1 MNESFKEEFTKL
13 ANMTDLVTQA
23 IENGTTA
30 TNSPGL
36 EKLMSII
43 RGIESRKPLHPGKN
57 PETKTKYLFND

>member
-1 MNESFKEEFTKL
+1 MNLSFKEEFTKL
-13 ANMTDLVTQA
+13 ANMSTLVSQA
-23 IENGTTA
+23 IQDKTTA